1 MSFPLLVGRYQFV
14 TEIVYLYYNK
24 THERTA
30 SETHSLWFSRLWANA
45 QRTIKDLLYSYLRE
59 GFRDVDVFRLAACRR
74 EKLGRGFAQNYA
86 DIILNVTP
94 NYTTDFRFP
103 PNAFGG
109 GIYNGGKLLVHNSTF
124 TGNGVEQSSGINL
137 GGDIAILSSE

>member
-74 EKLGRGFAQNYA
+74 EKLGRGFARISLKHSVKIRVIPRKSA
-86 DIILNVTP
+86 SKKA
-94 NYTTDFRFP
+94 FRASLRQP
-103 PNAFGG
+103 ARAAF
-109 GIYNGGKLLVHNSTF
+109 IH
-124 TGNGVEQSSGINL
+124 
-137 GGDIAILSSE
+137 